1 VLLVRLEGDVEMKV
15 LEVLTR
21 VERIN
26 KILDSCDM
34 NNEIKREYFD
44 DIIDFLEE
52 YRDELLN
59 KVVK

>member
-1 VLLVRLEGDVEMKV
+1 MNVS
-15 LEVLTR
+15 EVLTR
-21 VERIN
+21 VEQIN
-26 KILDSCDM
+26 RILDSCDM

-59 KVVK
+59 KKVVK